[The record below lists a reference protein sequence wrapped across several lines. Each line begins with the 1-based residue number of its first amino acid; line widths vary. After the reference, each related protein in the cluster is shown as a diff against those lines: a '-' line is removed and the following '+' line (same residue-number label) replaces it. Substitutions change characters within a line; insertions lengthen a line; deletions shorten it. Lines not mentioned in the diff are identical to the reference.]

1 MSRVLGG
8 ALVGIDGRMIEVEVR
23 ISSQLP
29 RIDIVGLPE
38 AAVRESSAR
47 VRAAITASGHSF
59 PDRRVVINLA
69 PANLRKGG
77 AGLDLPIA
85 IGILLE
91 AGALEAASVNETAF
105 FGELALDGRIRP
117 IPGGLALAMA
127 ARDAKCKKILL
138 PEDNASEAAAIPGIE
153 VWSAASLA
161 SVIEFLLT
169 GKGVTLARPAVLGA
183 AEAVLPDLADVRG
196 QERGKRALEVAAAG
210 AHGLLFRG
218 PPGCGKTML
227 ARRLP
232 GLLPELD
239 FEEALEVTRVHGAI
253 KNARHATLLTQR
265 PFRAPHHTTSFAGLL
280 GGGAPPV
287 PGEVSLAHRGVL
299 FLDEMPEF
307 PRRALEGL
315 RQILEDREVTIA
327 RAQFNCTFPAHFQL
341 IAAANPCPC
350 GWRLNPERDCRCDD
364 AAILRY
370 ASRISG
376 PLLDRIDLHL
386 ELPAVSWQELDASR
400 ASKASREIRAC
411 VNEARK
417 IQRARLEKFAG
428 TTNSEIP
435 DEAVDD
441 LIVTTPDARA
451 LLGKA
456 VNKFRLSARVARRVL
471 RVSRTI
477 ADLAGDSK
485 VGPSAIAEAL
495 SYRGET

>member
-8 ALVGIDGRMIEVEVR
+8 ALVGIDGRIIEVEVR

-69 PANLRKGG
+69 PANLRKSG

-91 AGALEAASVNETAF
+91 AGALEAASVDETIF

-127 ARDAKCKKILL
+127 ARDAKCKRILL
-138 PEDNASEAAAIPGIE
+138 PEQNASEAAAIPGIE

-161 SVIEFLLT
+161 AVIEFLLT
-169 GKGVTLARPAVLGA
+169 GKGVTRAHPPLAVNT
-183 AEAVLPDLADVRG
+183 EASVPDLADVRG

-232 GLLPELD
+232 GLLPGLD
-239 FEEALEVTRVHGAI
+239 FEEALEVTRIHGSI
-253 KNARHATLLTQR
+253 KSAEHTTLFTQR

-307 PRRALEGL
+307 SRRALEGL
-315 RQILEDREVTIA
+315 RQILEERQVTLA

-341 IAAANPCPC
+341 VAAANPCPC
-350 GWRLNPERDCRCDD
+350 GWRLSPERDCRCDD

-370 ASRISG
+370 TNRISG

-386 ELPAVSWQELDASR
+386 ELPAVSWQELDVSSAGKTSQ
-400 ASKASREIRAC
+400 EIRER
-411 VNEARK
+411 VKQARK
-417 IQRARLEKFAG
+417 IQRTRLEKIVG
-428 TTNSEIP
+428 NTNSEIP
-435 DEAVDD
+435 DETIDD
-441 LIVTTPDARA
+441 LVATTPDARA
-451 LLGKA
+451 LLGRA
-456 VNKFRLSARVARRVL
+456 VNKFHLSARVARRVL

-477 ADLAGDSK
+477 ADLEGETK
-485 VGPSAIAEAL
+485 VAPSAIAEAL
-495 SYRGET
+495 SYRGAI